1 MENTFD
7 LKKFLVENKL
17 TNNSKLLKEA
27 AAKEELQKQLFD
39 FINSNKVQAILT
51 KAVEKLTPEE
61 KEGLAGKLQTL
72 SEGSFDSFEKFK
84 QFTEKGLQTSLEEN
98 KINEAL
104 SPEEEALFQKN
115 WAEFLQ
121 KYGGTINSMDR
132 AANKVY
138 NATKL
143 TAGTL
148 AFAVGGVLKGLGVAN
163 IMSMGFLPGI
173 TAAALDHFAGTDI
186 LMSAAELIGVSGSGA
201 AALSVVAGLL
211 GGAIAWGLGDLL
223 LGGGSQALFE

>member
-17 TNNSKLLKEA
+17 TNNSKLLKEE

-51 KAVEKLTPEE
+51 KAVEKLTPDQKEE
-61 KEGLAGKLQTL
+61 LGSKLQTL

-84 QFTEKGLQTSLEEN
+84 QFTEKGLQASLEEN
-98 KINEAL
+98 KINEEL
-104 SPEEEALFQKN
+104 SPEEEAQFQKN
-115 WAEFLQ
+115 YAEFLQ

-132 AANKVY
+132 TANKVF

-143 TAGTL
+143 TVGTL
-148 AFAVGGVLKGLGVAN
+148 AFAVGGVLKGLGVVN
-163 IMSMGFLPGI
+163 IMSMGFLPAIVG
-173 TAAALDHFAGTDI
+173 AALDYFAGTDI
-186 LMSAAELIGVSGSGA
+186 LMSTAAAIGVSGGGA
-201 AALSVVAGLL
+201 AALSVAAGLL
-211 GGAIAWGLGDLL
+211 GGGIAWALGDLL
-223 LGGGSQALFE
+223 LGGGATALFE